1 MFSEI
6 SKFLSVLTDNNCY
19 YLIHNWIP
27 KEGLLLMSNEPFFF
41 RKWQW
46 RSQSYEILSSLRKTN
61 VDKRGTTHQKYRMS
75 EKWNCSCERRGAGRE
90 TRQGMQE
97 AKYDSRTVLRVYS
110 IVMTVVT
117 ALCWVIAVNALRS
130 CLKLNVRKRNLIVMK
145 LGISWTRKRLRPNL
159 QWSTIIWNVSNS
171 LSPDWSLETLK
182 SRFSHFKF

>member
-1 MFSEI
+1 MLLDKLFHSLISLDPSTAKGMEVAMLLHREVIKSDFVRLMMFSEI

-97 AKYDSRTVLRVYS
+97 AKYDFRTVSGVYS
-110 IVMTVVT
+110 IVVT
-117 ALCWVIAVNALRS
+117 
-130 CLKLNVRKRNLIVMK
+130 VRKQVVAHSVVNFVGSHNFYR
-145 LGISWTRKRLRPNL
+145 RDDF
-159 QWSTIIWNVSNS
+159 
-171 LSPDWSLETLK
+171 LSIETLW
-182 SRFSHFKF
+182 S